1 VVFVRDSGGWS
12 PRFVQIGI
20 SNFDYT
26 EVRGDVRP
34 GEQVALLGAALLQA
48 QRQQQNDRIRSATAG
63 PLGGGGAAGARGGG
77 GGGGGAGSRRAEVAA
92 VQFAE
97 TFTVA
102 LGALRANKLRSFL
115 TMLGVVIGVA
125 AVIAMVAIGRGAQ
138 ESVNARIAALGTTLL
153 TVSPG
158 QVFGRG
164 VASGTDRAR
173 LTMDDADA
181 LVRRGQTLGA
191 VQPEMSG
198 QAQVQYS
205 SANTNTSIVGTT
217 ANYPEVRRF
226 TVVAGRMF
234 NEAENAGTQR
244 VAVLGATVADNLGV
258 SSPEAIVGEAIRIK
272 GIQFIVVGVLAP
284 KGQGSPFGNPDD
296 QVLVPITTARF
307 RVLGTDRIRSIN
319 VLATSEA
326 AIPRAMGEIQAI
338 VRREHR
344 LRPGQAD
351 DFSIRNQADFLNTL
365 GETTQTFTFLLAGIA
380 AVSLLVGGIG
390 IMNIMLVSV
399 TERTR
404 EIGVRKAL
412 GATRSTILL
421 QFLIEAVVLCL
432 LGGLVGVAIGAGGA
446 IALSKIASWN
456 ASVSPASVVL
466 AFAFSAGVGVLFGVW
481 PARRAARLDPIT
493 ALRYE

>member
-1 VVFVRDSGGWS
+1 
-12 PRFVQIGI
+12 
-20 SNFDYT
+20 
-26 EVRGDVRP
+26 
-34 GEQVALLGAALLQA
+34 
-48 QRQQQNDRIRSATAG
+48 
-63 PLGGGGAAGARGGG
+63 
-77 GGGGGAGSRRAEVAA
+77 
-92 VQFAE
+92 
-97 TFTVA
+97 
-102 LGALRANKLRSFL
+102 
-115 TMLGVVIGVA
+115 MLGVVIGVA

-198 QAQVQYS
+198 QAQVQFGS
-205 SANTNTSIVGTT
+205 VNTNTSVVGTT

-226 TVVAGRMF
+226 TVVTGRMF
-234 NEAENAGTQR
+234 NESENAGTQR
-244 VAVLGATVADNLGV
+244 VAVLGATVVDNLGV
-258 SSPEAIVGEAIRIK
+258 SSPEALVGEAIRIK
-272 GIQFIVVGVLAP
+272 GIQFTVVGVLAP

-296 QVLVPITTARF
+296 QVLIPITTARF

-326 AIPRAMGEIQAI
+326 AIPQAMGEIQAI

-446 IALSKIASWN
+446 LALSKLASWN